1 MMMMMMMTVS
11 DDDNYEDNDDN
22 EQQMMIYVLSGGVR
36 CTCRAAGGE
45 RTRIMDLRQSDLIPV
60 NIIIVIIVVMGVAPF
75 TYDPFTY
82 HPFYLPILGKG
93 VSCHHHHWQV
103 FLLAPT
109 GVLIRM
115 IYYCPFAAQ
124 LCQILNINGKTYKF
138 SF

>member
-1 MMMMMMMTVS
+1 MMPLTTIMTMVMM
-11 DDDNYEDNDDN
+11 
-22 EQQMMIYVLSGGVR
+22 
-36 CTCRAAGGE
+36 A
-45 RTRIMDLRQSDLIPV
+45 
-60 NIIIVIIVVMGVAPF
+60 GVAPF

-82 HPFYLPILGKG
+82 HPFYLPIVGKG

-124 LCQILNINGKTYKF
+124 LCQILNINGKTYIIF
-138 SF
+138 FLIMISIS